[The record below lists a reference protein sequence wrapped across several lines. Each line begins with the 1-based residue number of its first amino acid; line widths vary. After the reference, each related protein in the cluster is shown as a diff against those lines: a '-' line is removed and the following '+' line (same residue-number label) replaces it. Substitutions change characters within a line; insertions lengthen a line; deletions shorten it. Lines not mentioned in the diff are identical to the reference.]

1 MMDNDFVIKQELGDK
16 PTADQVRW
24 RIEDI
29 MRARSLLCNSGFAYA
44 ASVVGQARY
53 MRNNQR
59 YLQGALDEIAEMET
73 KRAAYDAELERLFK
87 LQDKIKEVTK

>member
-29 MRARSLLCNSGFAYA
+29 MRARNLLCNSGFAYA
-44 ASVVGQARY
+44 ASVVRIAATVK
-53 MRNNQR
+53 NNQG
-59 YLQGALDEIAEMET
+59 YLSKAADDIAQMET